1 MQGRSNRGM
10 IKPICDKCK
19 TELEA
24 FGGLLFSFP
33 DETGKVKKFHLCK
46 SCYEKIVLYIIK
58 KTDNL

>member
-1 MQGRSNRGM
+1 MP